1 MSLPPSFRQVRAF
14 LSLVQHLKFTRAA
27 QELNVSQPTLTVQ
40 INQLEEQLGI
50 KLFDR
55 NKRRVELT
63 PAGRNILPLMERLAI
78 NMDDIL
84 LAASDLTYAR
94 RGIVKIAALPSV
106 AASFLPRAIMVFRQ
120 QNPGIEINVW
130 DVVGEDIIKL
140 VKAEE
145 VDFGIGTRISS
156 DRSIKVEDYV
166 SDSLCAFFPVGHPLA
181 NAPPVLQISD
191 FAPYPLVLT
200 RKNSTVRVLFERS
213 MDREGCEVSVAMEAN
228 YMSTALSMVRAGVGV
243 AILPTSAVEAGN
255 MTGLAYKLVEAPW
268 FNRRVGI
275 IRKADH
281 SLQPV
286 AQRFIETMHSMPD
299 LRSDES
305 FKSARRLDTVPARV
319 AGPGMGKQDGLP
331 ASFPGG
337 MARTDKVALA
347 PME

>member
-14 LSLVQHLKFTRAA
+14 LALVEHLKFTRAA

-50 KLFDR
+50 RLFDR

-63 PAGRNILPLMERLAI
+63 PAGRNILPLMERLAM
-78 NMDDIL
+78 NMDEIL
-84 LAASDLTYAR
+84 LAATDLTYAR

-106 AASFLPRAIMVFRQ
+106 AASFLPRAIMFFRE
-120 QNPGIEINVW
+120 QNPGIEISVW

-166 SDSLCAFFPVGHPLA
+166 SDSLCAFFPVDHPLA
-181 NAPPVLQISD
+181 NAAPVLQISD
-191 FAPYPLVLT
+191 LASYPLVLT

-213 MDREGCEVSVAMEAN
+213 MEREGCEVSVVMEAN

-255 MTGLAYKLVEAPW
+255 MTGLAFKLVDAPW

-275 IRKADH
+275 IRKAER

-286 AQRFIETMHSMPD
+286 AKRFIETMYNMPD
-299 LRSDES
+299 LRTDES
-305 FKSARRLDTVPARV
+305 FKSVRRLDKVPARV
-319 AGPGMGKQDGLP
+319 PVPGTNKSDSVPVSLP
-331 ASFPGG
+331 G
-337 MARTDKVALA
+337 VAV
-347 PME
+347 